1 MPTPSHSL
9 KPSALLKADSYWV
22 EFYET
27 GVITL
32 QEAERRA
39 QGSLR
44 MKEMYSSDPWY
55 AGKAAR
61 DSSFWSKFYASRINS

>member
-1 MPTPSHSL
+1 MLTPYPSHM
-9 KPSALLKADSYWV
+9 PSAILKADSYWM
-22 EFYET
+22 EFYEA

-39 QGSLR
+39 LGSLR

-55 AGKAAR
+55 ARKAAR
-61 DSSFWSKFYASRINS
+61 NSSFWSKFYANRINS